1 MKKELSHISI
11 VVPDLEAAIKTMRE
25 VYGLASGDIAEN
37 VQQGVRLTYIDLGNS
52 KIELMQPLT
61 ADSPIGRFLA
71 KHPAGG
77 LHHLCLGVS
86 EIAPVTTEL
95 RRRGVRVLGDG
106 MPAYN
111 TRGQEIAFIHPAD
124 FFGALIEIEQRQ
136 TGELGGS
143 R

>member
-1 MKKELSHISI
+1 MRKDLSHISI

-86 EIAPVTTEL
+86 EIASVTTEL
-95 RRRGVRVLGDG
+95 RRKGVRVLGDG
-106 MPAYN
+106 IPAYN

-124 FFGALIEIEQRQ
+124 FFGALVEIEQQ
-136 TGELGGS
+136 QQS
-143 R
+143 REPG